1 MKILAIDDNKDNLI
15 SLKALI
21 KDVFPDALTLTAAS
35 GRKGLELAASEDP
48 DVILLDIV
56 MPGMDGFDVCRKLKA
71 DKNLSDIPVVFI
83 TALKGDRDS
92 RVRALDCG
100 ADAFLSKPV
109 DDIEL
114 TAQIRSMMK
123 IKSSNT
129 EKRDEKKRLASLV
142 EAQTRE
148 LKEIHRATM
157 NLLEDL
163 KKENEARRE
172 SEEALRDREEMY
184 RVLVKNLPDIVVRF
198 DRDGRLLFVSDNV
211 SETVGLKPEQIIGK
225 TCRELGFTEELS
237 QLCGKGIEN
246 VLNNGMHFESEYT
259 SENKKGIRI
268 HNLQLIPE
276 HDEQGA
282 IQSILAISRDITEHR
297 LAEENYRILFREMLE
312 GFALHEIIC
321 DEEGKPADY
330 RFLAVN
336 PAFERMTGLKAEKII
351 SRTVLEVL
359 PETERHWIETYGKV
373 ALTGEPVF
381 FVNYSAGL
389 KKYFEITA
397 FRPAYG
403 RFACIFSDITVR
415 KLVERRQILSTEV
428 LGILTK
434 PLALHDMIT
443 GVIAAIK
450 RGGDFDAVGVRLKTG
465 DDFPYFGQEGFS
477 NDFLL
482 TENTLIERN
491 MDGGVCMGKD
501 GKPCL
506 LCTCGLVI
514 SGKTD
519 PANPLFTQGGSFW
532 TNDLAVLLELLAE
545 QDPRFHPRNRCI
557 HEGYKSIA
565 MIPIRA
571 NREII
576 GLLQLNNWKKDS
588 LNIDM
593 IHFFEGLCASIG
605 VSLMHKQAESE
616 KANMEKQLRESQKME
631 AIGLLA
637 GGISHD
643 FNNLLSVINGYSQV
657 LLLDPDLKAV
667 ARLSIEEILRS
678 GERASALTRQ
688 LLVFSRRQITELRNI
703 DLDTVISDMERM
715 LRRLIREDITVTR
728 NIAPGLWQIK
738 ADPGSIE
745 QVIMNL
751 IINASDAMPDGG
763 TLTIETEN
771 IKIESSSDRY
781 HHGSDIKPG
790 SYVMLSIRDTG
801 CGMDDNV
808 REHIFEPFFTTKD
821 VGKGTGLGL
830 ATVYGIV
837 KQSNAFID
845 VQSEPGKGTTFL
857 IYFPRVVDEETAD
870 QEHIRTVTT
879 MPRGSET
886 ILLAEDEDIIRRML
900 QDFLRSIGYAVLS
913 ASNGKEALELA
924 QKHKGEIHLLLT
936 DIVMPKLNGFE
947 LSKQLRN
954 LFPEIKLLFM
964 SGYAKPADIHKM
976 IGVTNNLIDKPINLY
991 AMAVKIREVLGR
1003 EGE

>member
-21 KDVFPDALTLTAAS
+21 KDVFPDALTLTATS
-35 GRKGLELAASEDP
+35 GGKGLELAASEDP

-56 MPGMDGFDVCRKLKA
+56 MPGMDGFDVCEKLKS

-92 RVRALDCG
+92 RVRALECG

-109 DDIEL
+109 DEIEL

-123 IKSSNT
+123 IKSSNS

-148 LKEIHRATM
+148 LKEIHSATM

-163 KKENEARRE
+163 KKENEARRK
-172 SEEALRDREEMY
+172 SEAHFRSYFDMPLHGIAITSLEKGWITVNERICSILGYTRDEIVHMTWSEMTH
-184 RVLVKNLPDIVVRF
+184 PDDLAADVEKFECIISGQIDQYQVDKRF
-198 DRDGRLLFVSDNV
+198 IRKDGKVIWVSL
-211 SETVGLKPEQIIGK
+211 TVGCVRKSDGSVDYLIALIQDINERKLAEQ
-225 TCRELGFTEELS
+225 
-237 QLCGKGIEN
+237 
-246 VLNNGMHFESEYT
+246 
-259 SENKKGIRI
+259 
-268 HNLQLIPE
+268 LQLV
-276 HDEQGA
+276 
-282 IQSILAISRDITEHR
+282 SS
-297 LAEENYRILFREMLE
+297 
-312 GFALHEIIC
+312 
-321 DEEGKPADY
+321 
-330 RFLAVN
+330 
-336 PAFERMTGLKAEKII
+336 
-351 SRTVLEVL
+351 
-359 PETERHWIETYGKV
+359 
-373 ALTGEPVF
+373 
-381 FVNYSAGL
+381 
-389 KKYFEITA
+389 
-397 FRPAYG
+397 
-403 RFACIFSDITVR
+403 
-415 KLVERRQILSTEV
+415 EV

-434 PLALHDMIT
+434 PLVLKDMIT

-514 SGKTD
+514 SGKID
-519 PANPLFTQGGSFW
+519 PANPFFTTGGSFW
-532 TNDLAVLLELLAE
+532 TNDLAVLLKLLAD

-565 MIPIRA
+565 LIPIRA

-576 GLLQLNNWKKDS
+576 GLLQLNNWEKDS
-588 LNIDM
+588 LTIDM

-605 VSLMHKQAESE
+605 MSLIQKQAEAE

-631 AIGLLA
+631 AVGLLA

-657 LLLDPDLKAV
+657 LLLDPDLKAA

-763 TLTIETEN
+763 TLTVETEN
-771 IKIESSSDRY
+771 VKIDERSDR
-781 HHGSDIKPG
+781 HLHNLDIKPG

-837 KQSNAFID
+837 KQSNAFIN
-845 VQSEPGKGTTFL
+845 VQSELGKGTTFR
-857 IYFPRVVDEETAD
+857 IYFPKVEDDETAD
-870 QEHIRTVTT
+870 EEHVRAVTT

-900 QDFLRSIGYAVLS
+900 QDFLQSIGYAVLS

-936 DIVMPKLNGFE
+936 DIVMPKMNGFE

-976 IGVTNNLIDKPINLY
+976 ISVTNNLIDKPINLY
-991 AMAVKIREVLGR
+991 ALAVKIREILAR
-1003 EGE
+1003 DGE